1 MTVHVLRFCYRAKT
15 HPKDIFGKKNDTKN
29 NLKETGIKYG
39 TSIFFYSSS
48 QKNTRLQYNKI
59 KFKRLEQYFLPI
71 FKLQRRVPSGSRSRK
86 MLQLCHRHGSAPRS
100 PSMPC
105 QILDQWKSFE
115 LYLAEIRNIGDQK
128 TEVEVLP
135 SIKFSLLQAGI
146 YLYNRPK

>member
-1 MTVHVLRFCYRAKT
+1 
-15 HPKDIFGKKNDTKN
+15 
-29 NLKETGIKYG
+29 
-39 TSIFFYSSS
+39 
-48 QKNTRLQYNKI
+48 
-59 KFKRLEQYFLPI
+59 
-71 FKLQRRVPSGSRSRK
+71 
-86 MLQLCHRHGSAPRS
+86 
-100 PSMPC
+100 MPY